1 MHTATSTEITLY
13 TERVNKMYSS
23 TATAN
28 LQSVV
33 GFRVIVLEARRHA
46 QSNIAVWTLNPAFFA
61 DFLAVGLR
69 LGAADDALPRRLH
82 LLCCWWEMIDKVTS
96 GQALWIPDR
105 CRSTPRRSRCL
116 RSQML
121 GENSLSRH
129 PYEIGV
135 INGWRVITVVHKQ
148 NVRIPE

>member
-1 MHTATSTEITLY
+1 
-13 TERVNKMYSS
+13 
-23 TATAN
+23 
-28 LQSVV
+28 
-33 GFRVIVLEARRHA
+33 
-46 QSNIAVWTLNPAFFA
+46 
-61 DFLAVGLR
+61 
-69 LGAADDALPRRLH
+69 
-82 LLCCWWEMIDKVTS
+82 MIDKVTS